1 MFLTIINGLV
11 IAIVCLVVL
20 VVLIALYLR
29 KEGDREFVKYDSYT
43 KEVLGG
49 YEKLTLHEVKP
60 EYKVLQPFKYPFF
73 NLFKF
78 IVNSEEGNKLKRV
91 NAINA
96 SMLIF
101 VRMYT
106 FLIRPDYKY
115 NLPILSVDIVFV
127 GKKRTFIIEV
137 IDPAKIEGENKEK
150 YYNVMREKAKN
161 VSALE
166 ERHTR
171 DWYWN
176 YIMDFSIHKKTDNKN
191 DELLFDVYKSY
202 LKAYLDMAK
211 NADEVSPEQSEKHK
225 AGFEEYVS
233 NLLSKGGTAVEVFE
247 KMLGKE
253 GKEEYVRTVMFGL
266 D

>member
-1 MFLTIINGLV
+1 M
-11 IAIVCLVVL
+11 
-20 VVLIALYLR
+20 
-29 KEGDREFVKYDSYT
+29 
-43 KEVLGG
+43 
-49 YEKLTLHEVKP
+49 
-60 EYKVLQPFKYPFF
+60 
-73 NLFKF
+73 
-78 IVNSEEGNKLKRV
+78 
-91 NAINA
+91 
-96 SMLIF
+96 
-101 VRMYT
+101 
-106 FLIRPDYKY
+106 
-115 NLPILSVDIVFV
+115 
-127 GKKRTFIIEV
+127 

-150 YYNVMREKAKN
+150 YYNVMREKAKD

-211 NADEVSPEQSEKHK
+211 KADEVSPEQSEELK

-253 GKEEYVRTVMFGL
+253 GKKEYVRTVMFGL